1 MKRIMKQSMK
11 NLKNNVELLE
21 GERLDDL
28 NLKGYQIIQNP
39 KFFCFGMDAVL
50 LSAFTEI
57 KEGDTVL
64 DLGSGNGII
73 PILLEAKT
81 KGKKFTGLEIQEQNV
96 DMARRSI
103 LLNHIEEKVEMHLGD
118 VRKIKEYYTAESF
131 DVVTSNPPYMNAGG
145 GLINLHEAK
154 TIARHEVL
162 CSLEDI
168 IYAASYVLKNKGNF
182 YMVHRPHR
190 LVDIM
195 VLLRKHR
202 LEPKTLQMVHPYMD
216 KEPNMVLI
224 KAVKNAKALLKVSK
238 PLIVYNEKGQ
248 YNDEVKELYNE

>member
-1 MKRIMKQSMK
+1 MYKIE
-11 NLKNNVELLE
+11 LKE
-21 GERLDDL
+21 GERIDDL
-28 NLKGYQIIQNP
+28 NLKGYYIIQNP

-50 LSAFTEI
+50 LSSFAEI
-57 KEGDTVL
+57 KENEFVL

-81 KGKKFTGLEIQEQNV
+81 KGKKFTGLEIQSQNV

-103 LLNHIEEKVEMHLGD
+103 LFNSIEQKIEIDCGDIKKV
-118 VRKIKEYYTAESF
+118 KEYYKSESF
-131 DVVTSNPPYMNAGG
+131 DVVTSNPPYMNEGG
-145 GLINLHEAK
+145 GLTNLHEAK

-162 CSLEDI
+162 CSLEDVI
-168 IYAASYVLKNKGNF
+168 SAASYVLKNKGRF

-195 VLLRKHR
+195 VILRKYR
-202 LEPKTLQMVHPYMD
+202 LEPKQLRMVHPYCD

-224 KAVKNAKALLKVSK
+224 EAIKNAKALLKVST
-238 PLIVYNEKGQ
+238 PLIVYNENGQ
-248 YNDEVKELYNE
+248 YKDEIKELYEGKRSS

>member
-1 MKRIMKQSMK
+1 MM
-11 NLKNNVELLE
+11 NLQNNILLRE
-21 GERLDDL
+21 GERIDDL

-50 LSAFTEI
+50 LSAFTEV

-73 PILLEAKT
+73 PMLLEAKT
-81 KGKKFTGLEIQEQNV
+81 RGKKFIGLEIQEQNV

-103 LLNHIEEKVEMHLGD
+103 LLNHLKDKVEIHLGD
-118 VRKIKEYYTAESF
+118 VKKIKEYYKAESF
-131 DVVTSNPPYMNAGG
+131 DVVTSNPPYMNAEG
-145 GLINLHEAK
+145 GLKNSHEAK

-168 IYAASYVLKNKGNF
+168 IYAASYVLKNKGSF

-195 VLLRKHR
+195 VLLRKYR
-202 LEPKTLQMVHPYMD
+202 LEPKALQMVHPYID

-224 KAVKNAKALLKVSK
+224 KAVKNARALLKVLK
-238 PLIVYNEKGQ
+238 PLIIYNEKGQ
-248 YNDEVKELYNE
+248 YNDEVKEIYNE